1 MTLNDFK
8 KKLNLSFKEKKLI
21 DQAFVHRSYLN
32 ETKVSLSSNERLEF
46 LGDAVLEFL
55 ISSFLY
61 QNFPNKREGE
71 LTNLRAAIVCTKTLS
86 EIAKQLGLGELLKL
100 SKGEEKE
107 GGRENPSILAD
118 TFEALLG
125 AIYIDGDISQA
136 KDFLEKAFYPYIQE
150 IISKK
155 NLKDPK
161 SLFQEMIQEKIK
173 TSPDYQVLEEKGPDH
188 SKKFKV
194 GVFVDKQLYGTGTG
208 KSKQKAEEVAAKT
221 AIEKISNDS
230 HFLSVAKRKNS

>member
-1 MTLNDFK
+1 MKLNDLK
-8 KKLNLSFKEKKLI
+8 KKLNLSFNQKGLI
-21 DQAFVHRSYLN
+21 DHAFIHRSYLN
-32 ETKVSLSSNERLEF
+32 EVKTNLSSNERLEF

-61 QNFPNKREGE
+61 QNFPKKREGE

-86 EIAKQLGLGELLKL
+86 EVAKQLGLGELLKL

-125 AIYIDGDISQA
+125 AIYLDGGISQA
-136 KDFLEKAFYPYIQE
+136 KSFLEKALFPHIQKLL
-150 IISKK
+150 SKK

-173 TSPDYQVLEEKGPDH
+173 TSPEYQVLEEKGPDH
-188 SKKFKV
+188 AKKFKV
-194 GVFVDKQLYGTGTG
+194 GVFVDKQVYGTGTG
-208 KSKQKAEEVAAKT
+208 KSKQKAEEMAAKA
-221 AIEKISNDS
+221 AIEKINNA
-230 HFLSVAKRKNS
+230 HFLPVAKRKNS